1 MNMRM
6 NIIYPLKKKKMYNKI
21 KDDDRESILGFV
33 KEHKYDYSKPI
44 PVEDVADILND
55 MQYDFYIEG
64 LTSSCWDWD
73 MTLYLDYY
81 DSNID
86 AVLCILEM
94 EYLYAIED
102 EEDFVDLI
110 LDLKSIVNS
119 RREKF
124 LVLKKE

>member
-6 NIIYPLKKKKMYNKI
+6 NIIYLLKKKKMYKKI
-21 KDDDRESILGFV
+21 KDDDREYILGFV
-33 KEHKYDYSKPI
+33 KGHQYDYSKPI

-73 MTLYLDYY
+73 MTLYLNYY

-86 AVLCILEM
+86 AVLCVLEM
-94 EYLYAIED
+94 EYQYSIED

-119 RREKF
+119 KREK
-124 LVLKKE
+124 LLALKK

>member
-1 MNMRM
+1 
-6 NIIYPLKKKKMYNKI
+6 MYKKI
-21 KDDDRESILGFV
+21 KDDDREYILGFV
-33 KEHKYDYSKPI
+33 KEHQYDYSKPI

-55 MQYDFYIEG
+55 MWYDFYIEG

-94 EYLYAIED
+94 EYQYYIEN

-110 LDLKSIVNS
+110 LNLKSIVNK
-119 RREKF
+119 RREKLLF
-124 LVLKKE
+124 LKDKKDGEIWKQV